1 MLMSMHNPQSI
12 HVRLSPLHMARLR
25 ELGKVHGLRASEL
38 LRRLLDSEYD
48 RVRREGRRQSGGD
61 DVGPGLND

>member
-1 MLMSMHNPQSI
+1 MLVAMNNPQSI
-12 HVRLSPLHMARLR
+12 HVRLSPLHMTRLR
-25 ELGKVHGLRASEL
+25 ELGRLHGLRASEL

-48 RVRREGRRQSGGD
+48 RVRREGLRQTGGD